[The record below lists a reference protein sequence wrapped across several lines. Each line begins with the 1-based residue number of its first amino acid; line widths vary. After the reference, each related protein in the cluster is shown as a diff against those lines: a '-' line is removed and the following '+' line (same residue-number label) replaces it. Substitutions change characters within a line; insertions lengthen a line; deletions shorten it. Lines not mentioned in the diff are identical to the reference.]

1 MPVTY
6 DYYRIFYHVVQCRSF
21 TRAAEALHNNQPNI
35 TRCMNNLE
43 QELGCK
49 LFVRSNRGISLT
61 PEGKRLYRRVSVA
74 FEQLQLGEDE
84 IRRDCS
90 LDTGT
95 ISIAASENPMHLL
108 LLEKLS
114 GFHHSY
120 PGVKLRIMNASSP
133 QAVVALQRG
142 QVDCAVI
149 TTPASQTP
157 SLRVTPLVSFRDVL
171 LCGTEY
177 RALAERPRRLR
188 ELANCSFICLGSG
201 TSTYDF
207 YQRLFTRHKLPFR
220 VDLEAATTTQVLS
233 MVRYNLGVAFY
244 PETMAQAAL
253 TRGEV
258 LHVPLIEPIAERT
271 VCLVE
276 DAVHP
281 QSVAM
286 KALRRHLCK
295 DLS

>member
-95 ISIAASENPMHLL
+95 ISIAASENPM
-108 LLEKLS
+108 
-114 GFHHSY
+114 
-120 PGVKLRIMNASSP
+120 
-133 QAVVALQRG
+133 

-253 TRGEV
+253 ARGEV